1 MIRID
6 NLRDALKYIGYQK
19 QYSPNA
25 EVWSINNRGYTI
37 SIDFTNKRI
46 NYPVELKAYRE
57 TTKNFS
63 SPENFVVLECITRL
77 LSLGYAPN
85 QIELEKPMPGGHTD
99 TGGYCDILIK
109 DNEGN
114 EFILIECK
122 TADDNSSREF
132 SKAWH
137 RMQED
142 GGQLFNYFNSYRKA
156 KALCLYTSDWQK
168 DACEYSCRIV
178 SMEDNEEYLRADNSL
193 KGYNKVTEEK
203 GGRKNISKFGRI
215 HTTAITVLLEFLKL
229 VFRLLQ

>member
-1 MIRID
+1 
-6 NLRDALKYIGYQK
+6 
-19 QYSPNA
+19 
-25 EVWSINNRGYTI
+25 
-37 SIDFTNKRI
+37 
-46 NYPVELKAYRE
+46 
-57 TTKNFS
+57 
-63 SPENFVVLECITRL
+63 
-77 LSLGYAPN
+77 
-85 QIELEKPMPGGHTD
+85 MPGGHTD

-168 DACEYSCRIV
+168 DACEYDCRIV
-178 SMEDNEEYLRADNSL
+178 
-193 KGYNKVTEEK
+193 
-203 GGRKNISKFGRI
+203 
-215 HTTAITVLLEFLKL
+215 
-229 VFRLLQ
+229 